1 VNINN
6 SLLAFNFTPNILVAS
21 PLFTFAFACHTTVL
35 PAYHEMKVEKRHLMS
50 RSIHVAVTMVF
61 ISYLI
66 VGEFGYVTFSI
77 NTNENIIT
85 NYPQNSV
92 FVNLIRIVMT
102 LTIIWSFPMSS
113 YPLRH
118 TVNML
123 LVKCRR
129 GYKDPNPKVG
139 TKTNVIIIFILVASA
154 LCIAIFFPHIVA
166 IFGLL
171 GSTSLTLLAYMLPS
185 FMYIKLRRTY
195 RSKRYCSKGNVL
207 PFLLGI
213 IGFCFGIASTV
224 VILRDL
230 IASDNSLQ

>member
-1 VNINN
+1 
-6 SLLAFNFTPNILVAS
+6 
-21 PLFTFAFACHTTVL
+21 
-35 PAYHEMKVEKRHLMS
+35 MS